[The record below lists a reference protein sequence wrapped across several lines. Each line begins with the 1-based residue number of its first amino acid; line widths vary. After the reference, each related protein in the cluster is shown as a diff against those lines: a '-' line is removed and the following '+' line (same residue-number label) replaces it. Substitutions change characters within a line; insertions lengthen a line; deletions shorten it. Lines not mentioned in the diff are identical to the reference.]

1 LRRIVSNKWDSA
13 LKYKDVSM
21 PNQRKS
27 NFIGADMKKRSLL
40 SAIVVSLGLISA
52 GSANAA
58 FSISMVGDND
68 FAIFGGTATGI
79 NDILYQ
85 NNVIWNS
92 QISSLSTL
100 TFELPTGDTKFYV
113 LGMGGGGEEDISG
126 TVNGVNMTSASV
138 SVLMS
143 QDIKSFL
150 TDYNASAVSNGTFNV
165 NLADVQTAFS
175 EVTWGAPDLN
185 TTQTVI
191 VAGGFGSGFRF
202 DSSTAHLFSFNASDV
217 GVVPNAVPE
226 PASLALL
233 GLGLVGLVASRRRKT
248 A

>member
-1 LRRIVSNKWDSA
+1 
-13 LKYKDVSM
+13 M

-52 GSANAA
+52 GSANA

-85 NNVIWNS
+85 NNVTWQS
-92 QISSLSTL
+92 QIPSLSTL
-100 TFELPTGDTKFYV
+100 TFALPTGDTKFYV
-113 LGMGGGGEEDISG
+113 LGMGGGGPEENISG

-150 TDYNASAVSNGTFNV
+150 IGYNDPAVANGSFNV

-175 EVTWGAPDLN
+175 QVTWGAPDLN
-185 TTQTVI
+185 TTQAVI

-202 DSSTAHLFSFNASDV
+202 DTSTAHLFSFNASDV
-217 GVVPNAVPE
+217 GVVTNAVPE

>member
-1 LRRIVSNKWDSA
+1 
-13 LKYKDVSM
+13 M

-27 NFIGADMKKRSLL
+27 SFIGADMKKRSLL
-40 SAIVVSLGLISA
+40 SAFMVSLGLISA
-52 GSANAA
+52 GSANA

-85 NNVIWNS
+85 NNVTWQL
-92 QISSLSTL
+92 QIPSLSTL
-100 TFELPTGDTKFYV
+100 TFALPAGDTKFYV
-113 LGMGGGGEEDISG
+113 LGMGGGGPEENISG

-150 TDYNASAVSNGTFNV
+150 TGYNDPAVADGSFNV

-175 EVTWGAPDLN
+175 QVTWGAPDLN

-202 DSSTAHLFSFNASDV
+202 DTSTAHLFSFNASDV
-217 GVVPNAVPE
+217 GVAVPE

>member
-1 LRRIVSNKWDSA
+1 
-13 LKYKDVSM
+13 M
-21 PNQRKS
+21 PNQRNS

-40 SAIVVSLGLISA
+40 SAIVLSLGLISA
-52 GSANAA
+52 GSANA
-58 FSISMVGDND
+58 FSISMLGDND

-85 NNVIWNS
+85 NNVTWQL
-92 QISSLSTL
+92 QIPNLSTL
-100 TFELPTGDTKFYV
+100 TFALPTGDTKFYV
-113 LGMGGGGEEDISG
+113 LGMGGGGSEENISG
-126 TVNGVNMTSASV
+126 TVNGVNITSASV

-143 QDIKSFL
+143 QDIRSFL
-150 TDYNASAVSNGTFNV
+150 TGYNDPAVADGSFNV
-165 NLADVQTAFS
+165 NLADVQMAFS
-175 EVTWGAPDLN
+175 QVTWGAPDLN

-202 DSSTAHLFSFNASDV
+202 DTSTAHLFSFDASDV
-217 GVVPNAVPE
+217 GVVTNGVPE

>member
-1 LRRIVSNKWDSA
+1 MGANMK
-13 LKYKDVSM
+13 
-21 PNQRKS
+21 RK
-27 NFIGADMKKRSLL
+27 SLL
-40 SAIVVSLGLISA
+40 SATTVILGLISA
-52 GSANAA
+52 GSANASP

-79 NDILYQ
+79 NHILYQ
-85 NNVIWNS
+85 NNVTWMS

-100 TFELPTGDTKFYV
+100 TFALPTGDTRFYV
-113 LGMGGGGEEDISG
+113 LGMGGGGPQENISG

-143 QDIKSFL
+143 QDISSFL
-150 TDYNASAVSNGTFNV
+150 TGYNLAAVADGSFTV
-165 NLADVQTAFS
+165 ALADVQAAFS
-175 EVTWGAPDLN
+175 QLTWGAPDLN

-191 VAGGFGSGFRF
+191 VSGGFGSGFRF
-202 DSSTAHLFSFNASDV
+202 DTGTAHLFSFNASDV
-217 GVVPNAVPE
+217 NVVTNGVPE